1 MAPVAGL
8 QRDKPR
14 TVFPLP
20 GAGGQPS
27 AALYTDIHSLGC
39 KGQTLPSTTNI
50 VLPEN
55 LSPHLW
61 LFSVSL
67 HWSGLGEMSV
77 SATQEGRVVAVFLLN
92 VVHQPVF

>member
-27 AALYTDIHSLGC
+27 ALYTAIHSLSH